1 MKLNNLLKNKAI
13 KNFFI
18 SAFIIFLSLPIIFPE
33 TSPVKIIRRENVFAH
48 EDSPLPIFPKE
59 NLFKKYVNRVKEFYN
74 LEKDSQNDDKNTKG
88 NFKTFKQEK
97 VKNNS
102 EKYIFDGEDNSD
114 IEENDL
120 LTLYTLEDN
129 ADKHTRNTKDPVN
142 LQEGT
147 VLTKDN
153 LLLKPQV
160 DGYYYQDNFF
170 KNGTYPQFAN
180 RRYIEGALSRY
191 HNKLAANFGKKAF
204 YSQDKNGELTV
215 NYVDKLPKNHT
226 AENILKRTQLPKSY
240 KDDIYISA
248 SKLKDAYGK
257 YEGVHINN
265 HTVTD
270 FDVAMAS
277 LHDMHSAYEL
287 LKAQIQNGMLID
299 FIDVQTLKDKDSENS
314 AGNLSDINTI
324 NDFFNN
330 SNSSDIT
337 ISDKPAINNENLTEG
352 TGDTLTIVMG
362 NKNFSEDYAY
372 AIHDLG
378 CSTGE
383 IFTRREIK
391 EHNIAQKMEENPLI
405 SIQLGTCA
413 PPLEVSPSSEIDTHI
428 SQNQEAEE
436 LKTQINA
443 FTQKSAKTKA
453 KIVSTD
459 RNIIPIVEQLNDE
472 QSITNI
478 YGKPVTIIAVAPKA
492 DERDL
497 ANTLESIT
505 SSVIEEKSDVEK
517 LNKTLSEYYLTTQLK
532 PTNTILAFP
541 AGDDKVFVVNDPNN
555 SYWIKNPEEV
565 NQYPKQYM
573 IKKGVYYEGAI
584 ISNKEVGD
592 MVNKDKTNLLLV
604 SDASGEKRLGNGSV
618 LLTIK
623 EDDVNINSLAPQAI
637 VQNTSLIKQITKI
650 GDEVLNNLAHII
662 KNKKKEEFKY
672 YDPENKKN
680 IPTPKIV
687 KKK

>member
-1 MKLNNLLKNKAI
+1 MKLNDLLKNKTI
-13 KNFFI
+13 KSFFI
-18 SAFIIFLSLPIIFPE
+18 FAFVIFLSLPIIFPE
-33 TSPVKIIRRENVFAH
+33 TSPLKIIKRENVFTH

-74 LEKDSQNDDKNTKG
+74 LEKNSQNDDKNTEA

-97 VKNNS
+97 VKS
-102 EKYIFDGEDNSD
+102 EKYVFDEEDNSD
-114 IEENDL
+114 TDENDL

-129 ADKHTRNTKDPVN
+129 TDKHTHGTKDPVN

-180 RRYIEGALSRY
+180 RRYIEGALSKY
-191 HNKLAANFGKKAF
+191 HNKLAANFGKRAF
-204 YSQDKNGELTV
+204 YYQDTNGKLTV
-215 NYVDKLPKNHT
+215 NYADKLPNNYT
-226 AENILKRTQLPKSY
+226 AENILSPKSY
-240 KDDIYISA
+240 EDNIYIA
-248 SKLKDAYGK
+248 LSKFKDAYGK
-257 YEGVHINN
+257 YKDAHVN
-265 HTVTD
+265 HRTITD
-270 FDVAMAS
+270 FDIALAS
-277 LHDMHSAYEL
+277 LQDMHSAYEL
-287 LKAQIQNGMLID
+287 LKAQIQNGMLVD
-299 FIDVQTLKDKDSENS
+299 FIDVQTLKDKGSENS
-314 AGNLSDINTI
+314 ARNLSDIKAI

-330 SNSSDIT
+330 SNNSDIT
-337 ISDKPAINNENLTEG
+337 ISDKPAVNNNNLIADTE
-352 TGDTLTIVMG
+352 DTLTIVMG
-362 NKNFSEDYAY
+362 DKNFSEDYAY

-405 SIQLGTCA
+405 TIQLGTCA
-413 PPLEVSPSSEIDTHI
+413 PPLEISPSSEIDTHI
-428 SQNQEAEE
+428 SQSQEAEE

-443 FTQKSAKTKA
+443 LTQKSAKTKA

-459 RNIIPIVEQLNDE
+459 RNIVPIVEQLNDE
-472 QSITNI
+472 QSVTNI

-492 DERDL
+492 EERDL

-555 SYWIKNPEEV
+555 SYWIKNPKEV

-584 ISNKEVGD
+584 ISNKEVGN

-604 SDASGEKRLGNGSV
+604 SDASGEKRLENGSV

-650 GDEVLNNLAHII
+650 GDETLNSLKNII
-662 KNKKKEEFKY
+662 RKKKQEELKY
-672 YDPENKKN
+672 YDPE
-680 IPTPKIV
+680 
-687 KKK
+687 KKKSILTPRIASKK